1 MQIVARKTRKPRRSY
16 NARVKAQTVLLLW
29 NGHRKASEICREMA
43 ISWGLLSQWQE
54 RAMEG
59 MLAYLEPKCRE
70 GSRNPSLTGRLK
82 ELLDRKATER
92 GSLSSPSRAKE
103 KPLDQEKPTD
113 PA

>member
-1 MQIVARKTRKPRRSY
+1 MQIKARKSRKSY
-16 NARVKAQTVLLLW
+16 NARVKAQAVLLLW
-29 NGHRKASEICREMA
+29 NGQRKASELCREMV
-43 ISWGLLSQWQE
+43 ISWGVLSQWQE

-70 GSRNPSLTGRLK
+70 EHRHTSLPGRLK

-92 GSLSSPSRAKE
+92 ERPPSPPRMKE
-103 KPLDQEKPTD
+103 KPLAQEKSTN